1 MGGATALHAKNRD
14 RIQRHIRA
22 AFGRR
27 FLHVGRCSKLLPNKR
42 ILVSR
47 LHVDKSS
54 RGVIIIHS
62 SR

>member
-27 FLHVGRCSKLLPNKR
+27 FLHVGRYSKLLPN
-42 ILVSR
+42 
-47 LHVDKSS
+47 
-54 RGVIIIHS
+54 
-62 SR
+62 